1 MEVLGNKLDK
11 DRIFDTFAELVS
23 VDSPS
28 GGEYA
33 MAEKLTDMWERVG
46 VKLEKVPAKKDH
58 GNNAGANEDTEA
70 PNLYAYIKGEIPG
83 PSILLVSHMDTVELA
98 KGRKAIRHEDGSITS
113 DGTTVLGA
121 DDGTGLATI
130 YEAVRFLK
138 ENNIPH
144 RDVELVFSTS
154 EETYCD
160 GIKKFDFAKI
170 RSDRAYVPD
179 LSGAVGGYAYAAPS
193 ILSFTVDIKGRA
205 SHAGF
210 DPESGRSAI
219 LVAAKAIT
227 KLPAGH
233 IDPVTTANVGI
244 ISGGAG
250 INIVPEHCQVKG
262 EIRSLHHEKALAVAK
277 EYEEIFKAAAE
288 EYNEIVHAAEMK
300 EKIQQPEETDN
311 KLSGNNDVSADG
323 IVKVDFKLTTHIK
336 AYETDIEH
344 ELVKDYEEACK
355 LAGIT
360 LAPSKTFGGSDNN
373 ILAEHGIPGIVI
385 ANAMNDVHT
394 CHEYT
399 HIDDIAKVIVIMIN
413 LLTKE

>member
-1 MEVLGNKLDK
+1 MKELEIKLDK
-11 DRIFDTFAELVS
+11 DRIFDTFAGLVA

-28 GGEYA
+28 GGEEQ
-33 MAEKLTDMWERVG
+33 MAEKLIELWGRIG
-46 VKLEKVPAKKDH
+46 VKLKKVPAKKDH
-58 GNNAGANEDTEA
+58 GDDSGANEDTEA

-83 PSILLVSHMDTVELA
+83 PSVLFVSHMDTVEPA
-98 KGRKAIRHEDGSITS
+98 AGRKAIRHEDGGITS

-130 YEAVRFLK
+130 YEAVRYLK
-138 ENNIPH
+138 ENNISH
-144 RDVELVFSTS
+144 RDIELVFSTS

-193 ILSFTVDIKGRA
+193 ILSFAVDIKGKA

-227 KLPAGH
+227 KLTVGR

-250 INIVPEHCQVKG
+250 INIVPEHCLVKG
-262 EIRSLHHEKALAVAK
+262 EIRSLHHEKALAVAN
-277 EYEEIFKAAAE
+277 EYEEIFRAAAE
-288 EYNEIVHAAEMK
+288 EYNEAVHATERQEKMK
-300 EKIQQPEETDN
+300 QPEASDN
-311 KLSGNNDVSADG
+311 KLSEKNAASDDK
-323 IVKVDFKLTTHIK
+323 VKVDFKLTTHIR

-344 ELVKDYEEACK
+344 ELVRDYEEACK

-360 LAPSKTFGGSDNN
+360 PAPGKTFGGSDNN

-399 HIDDIAKVIVIMIN
+399 HIDDIAKVTEIMIN

>member
-11 DRIFDTFAELVS
+11 DRLFDTFAELVS

-28 GGEYA
+28 GDEYA
-33 MAEKLTDMWERVG
+33 MAEKLTDLWDRIG

-58 GNNAGANEDTEA
+58 VDDSGADEDTEA
-70 PNLYAYIKGEIPG
+70 PNLYAYIKGKIPG
-83 PSILLVSHMDTVELA
+83 PSVLFVSHMDTVEPA
-98 KGRKAIRHEDGSITS
+98 AGRKAIRHEDGSITS

-160 GIKKFDFAKI
+160 GIKKFDFTKI
-170 RSDRAYVPD
+170 KSDRAYVPD

-193 ILSFTVDIKGRA
+193 ILSFAVDIKGKA

-227 KLPAGH
+227 KLAVGR

-250 INIVPEHCQVKG
+250 INIVPEHCLVKG

-277 EYEEIFKAAAE
+277 EYEEIFGAAAE
-288 EYNEIVHAAEMK
+288 EYSEA
-300 EKIQQPEETDN
+300 
-311 KLSGNNDVSADG
+311 
-323 IVKVDFKLTTHIK
+323 VKVDFKLTTHIK

-344 ELVKDYEEACK
+344 ELVKAYEEACE

-360 LAPSKTFGGSDNN
+360 PAPGKTFGGSDNN

-399 HIDDIAKVIVIMIN
+399 HIDDIVKVTEIMIN